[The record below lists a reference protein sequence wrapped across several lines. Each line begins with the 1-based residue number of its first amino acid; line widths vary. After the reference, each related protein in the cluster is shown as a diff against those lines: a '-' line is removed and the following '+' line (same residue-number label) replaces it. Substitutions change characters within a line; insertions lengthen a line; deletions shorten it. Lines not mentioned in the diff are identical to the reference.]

1 MSDGILTFRDIY
13 DKMRADL
20 RLMKEE
26 SQRIETS
33 RAPKERS
40 LSSLQSSLDSMKTT
54 AQSLNEELGTDLLSQ
69 LSVEDQREVDKL
81 NDQIA
86 VLTNE
91 NRQALK
97 ERIRVRILPL
107 M

>member
-1 MSDGILTFRDIY
+1 
-13 DKMRADL
+13 MR
-20 RLMKEE
+20 
-26 SQRIETS
+26 
-33 RAPKERS
+33 
-40 LSSLQSSLDSMKTT
+40 TT

-81 NDQIA
+81 NDQIS

-97 ERIRVRILPL
+97 ERIRVSNCLQLLILQVGNL
-107 M
+107 

>member
-1 MSDGILTFRDIY
+1 MIDC
-13 DKMRADL
+13 
-20 RLMKEE
+20 
-26 SQRIETS
+26 

-40 LSSLQSSLDSMKTT
+40 LGSLQSSLDSMKTT

-86 VLTNE
+86 VLTNQ

-97 ERIRVRILPL
+97 ERIRVSLQSFCCIFSKESMVRSPL
-107 M
+107 LYSSISA